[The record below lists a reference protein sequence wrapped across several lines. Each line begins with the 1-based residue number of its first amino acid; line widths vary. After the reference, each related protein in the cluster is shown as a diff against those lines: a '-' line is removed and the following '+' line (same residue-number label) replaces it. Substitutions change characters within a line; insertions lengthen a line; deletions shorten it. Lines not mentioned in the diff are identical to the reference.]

1 MSFTNPNAFW
11 LFFLVLIPVLIHLF
25 QFRRYKTLKF
35 SNLYFLNAVH
45 EEEKKSRKLKHILIL
60 ISRILLIIFLTF
72 SLAKPFW
79 KNEATNSELNLILV
93 DDTPSNLSFTEG
105 KSNSIFDENIGY
117 VNRLYERYP
126 QSLKAININGEL
138 IPAYSNSNI
147 LNSKSSIDIKSA
159 LSEYKDAKKLL
170 ILSDYQENLISE
182 NINYFKDT
190 TKAFIFMPPYLEKPT
205 NAFIDSVWI
214 DQNAEETA
222 SLNIRISLLGNG
234 LDVNLSLLNNDQ
246 LEGTQQISLEDNA
259 SSVINFPLKR
269 FAETKVREYEIKLE
283 GDEIE
288 FDNQFYFS
296 VINQEK
302 LNVLSLSATEPNT
315 LITTLFENEDLFNLE
330 KESLINFSYQNLE
343 NYDLVLLEVGNQ
355 LSSFASSALKSYAA
369 EGKNLVIIPNSNF
382 DQFNFLE
389 ELGFSNIS
397 LIKNSNKNSIRLS
410 VPDIQNPFYTNI
422 FSSLDGNISMPESR
436 LFMRWTSGRNL
447 LSFVNTY
454 PFLSV
459 VGIQDN
465 IYAFSSPL
473 KEDFT
478 NFTRHGIFLPVF
490 YKIAFS
496 GNNENQVQYSYL
508 NDDLIQLNTSNLS
521 SSDIFKLKQLN
532 QELVPDQRVS
542 TNQLQLILPTD
553 DINNGFYEI
562 INTKTEE
569 VLGPLALNYPKA
581 ESENSYY
588 TTSKLK
594 ELFQGQSNV
603 EIIESYD
610 FSSIDEYI
618 AETKEGFP
626 LWKYFLVLALL
637 SLLAEVLIIR
647 FLK

>member
-1 MSFTNPNAFW
+1 MNFTNPNAFW

-35 SNLYFLNAVH
+35 SNLYFLNAVQ

-60 ISRILLIIFLTF
+60 ISRILLIIFLTL

-79 KNEATNSELNLILV
+79 ENEATNSELNLILV

-397 LIKNSNKNSIRLS
+397 LIKNSNENSIRLS

-496 GNNENQVQYSYL
+496 ENNENQVQYSYL

>member
-60 ISRILLIIFLTF
+60 ISRILLIIFLTL

-117 VNRLYERYP
+117 VNRLYERYL

-170 ILSDYQENLISE
+170 ILSDYQVNLISE

-222 SLNIRISLLGNG
+222 SLIIRISLLGNG

-397 LIKNSNKNSIRLS
+397 LIKNSNENSIRLS
-410 VPDIQNPFYTNI
+410 VPDIQNPFYTNT

-454 PFLSV
+454 SFLSV

-496 GNNENQVQYSYL
+496 GNNENRVQYSYL

-588 TTSKLK
+588 TASKLK

>member
-138 IPAYSNSNI
+138 ISAYSNSNI

-222 SLNIRISLLGNG
+222 SLNIRISLFGNG

-397 LIKNSNKNSIRLS
+397 LIKDSNENSIRLS